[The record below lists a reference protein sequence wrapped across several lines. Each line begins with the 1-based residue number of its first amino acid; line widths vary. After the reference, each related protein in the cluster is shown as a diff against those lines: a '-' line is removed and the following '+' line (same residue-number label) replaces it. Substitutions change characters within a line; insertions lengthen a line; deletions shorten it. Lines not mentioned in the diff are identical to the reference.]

1 MFGHRE
7 PLTRRDLESIADDS
21 HRYELVDGVLLMS
34 PSPRPLHQR
43 VVARMLA
50 AVTRHCPKDCEA
62 LPAPVDVVLADDTV
76 LIPDV
81 VVGRRADYT
90 ERALVGVPV
99 LSVEVI
105 SPSSRLID
113 TELKRARLAAAG
125 CPNYWLVDPYVP
137 DVLCLGLHDGVYET
151 VAKAEHD
158 QTITIS
164 VPFPVT
170 INPAELVSD
179 Y

>member
-1 MFGHRE
+1 MARV
-7 PLTRRDLESIADDS
+7 LT
-21 HRYELVDGVLLMS
+21 
-34 PSPRPLHQR
+34 
-43 VVARMLA
+43 
-50 AVTRHCPKDCEA
+50 AVTRNCPKDCEA

-81 VVGRRADYT
+81 VVGRRGDYT

-113 TELKRARLAAAG
+113 TELKRARLAVAG
-125 CPNYWLVDPYVP
+125 CPNYWIVDPYVP
-137 DVLCLGLHDGVYET
+137 SVLCLALREGAYFTLDEAVRDE
-151 VAKAEHD
+151 
-158 QTITIS
+158 TITLTAPYE
-164 VPFPVT
+164 VVL
-170 INPAELVSD
+170 NPAELVSD